1 MTRNKAM
8 SLLTQAFLNDQ
19 EKSFGADLKKILR
32 VMKRCTTKEE
42 ETVVLLHQLLI
53 HGKHLGFTI
62 ERLKQEYFSV
72 TILNALSVIFRHPE
86 DAELSYLEKL
96 KGNLLARRVRIAELA
111 DNLDLTQ
118 LATISKLELDD
129 LWSQHQFYMELVN
142 CKI

>member
-1 MTRNKAM
+1 MTQNKAM

-19 EKSFGADLKKILR
+19 EKYFGADLKKTLR
-32 VMKRCTTKEE
+32 VLQRCSTKEE

-72 TILNALSVIFRHPE
+72 TILNALSVIFRRPE
-86 DAELSYLEKL
+86 DAELAYLEKL

-118 LATISKLELDD
+118 LATISKGELDD
-129 LWSQHQFYMELVN
+129 FWIQHQFYMKLVN